1 MFNLSPNTTAKM
13 TMTTN
18 DMATQNMLL
27 LTNNMLPH
35 RTCLKSRGMILN
47 KYVLGPLSEF
57 MGVFGYLIDI
67 IIDLNTS
74 NLLVFND
81 K

>member
-1 MFNLSPNTTAKM
+1 MFNLSPNTTTKM
-13 TMTTN
+13 IMTTS

-47 KYVLGPLSEF
+47 KCVLGPLSEF

-67 IIDLNTS
+67 ITNLNTS